1 MNRNFFLVITTSI
14 ILSTLLSA
22 CSNDYSPKP
31 RGYYRIDLPDKK
43 YQPYNSSCGY
53 SFDIPTYTTV
63 VNDSTPDADECWKNV
78 VYKGLNGRLHMSYYE
93 IKNEKMLA
101 SLIEDSRR
109 LVFKH
114 TVKADGIAESRID
127 HPEAKVHGLYYYI
140 EGNAASSVQFFVT
153 DSNKHFL
160 RAALYFYAAPQL
172 DSIKPVLDFVKKD
185 IDVML
190 ESFKWR

>member
-1 MNRNFFLVITTSI
+1 MNRILFLVLIVSV
-14 ILSTLLSA
+14 LGSA
-22 CSNDYSPKP
+22 CNSDYSPKP
-31 RGYYRIDLPDKK
+31 RGYYRIELPKK
-43 YQPYNSSCGY
+43 AYQAYQSGCGY
-53 SFDIPTYTTV
+53 SFDIPTYATV
-63 VNDSTPDADECWKNV
+63 VNDSTSDADVCWKNI

-93 IKNEKMLA
+93 ITNEKMLA

-114 TVKADGIAESRID
+114 TVKADGISESRID
-127 HPEAKVHGLYYYI
+127 HPEANVHGLYYDI
-140 EGNAASSVQFFVT
+140 EGNAASSIQFFVT

-160 RAALYFYAAPQL
+160 RAALYFYAAPQI

-190 ESFKWR
+190 KSFQWK